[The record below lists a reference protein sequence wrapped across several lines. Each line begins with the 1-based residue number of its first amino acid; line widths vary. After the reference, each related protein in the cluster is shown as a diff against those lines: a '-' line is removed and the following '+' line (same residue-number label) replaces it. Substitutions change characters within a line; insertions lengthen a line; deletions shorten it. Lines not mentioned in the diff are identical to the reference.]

1 MGWDYGTSEQ
11 PHWMH
16 KLLTARR
23 CFDHLP
29 LGMNL
34 LGGHSYYYPYDRS
47 YLILNFYYT
56 TSPSELGM
64 LLGMLALDH
73 LSNESL
79 SVEGH
84 FPFQNRITL
93 PLTYL
98 LPST

>member
-1 MGWDYGTSEQ
+1 
-11 PHWMH
+11 
-16 KLLTARR
+16 
-23 CFDHLP
+23 
-29 LGMNL
+29 MNL